1 VQKIGIITGGFFMLT
16 AVILG
21 AFGAHGLKE
30 IISPEDILTFKT
42 GVLYQFVHGLSILIL
57 VLSSQILKIDK
68 FKYSIWLFIIGIIF
82 FSGSLYLLTINALL
96 KINTSFIVPL
106 TPLGGLL
113 FITGWVLVIIF
124 TIKSKNF
131 K

>member
-1 VQKIGIITGGFFMLT
+1 MLT
-16 AVILG
+16 AVMLG

-30 IISPEDILTFKT
+30 IISPEDIITFKT
-42 GVLYQFVHGLSILIL
+42 GVLYQFVHALSILIL
-57 VLSSQILKIDK
+57 VLASQILKIDT
-68 FKYSIWLFIIGIIF
+68 FKYSVWLFTVGIIF
-82 FSGSLYLLTINALL
+82 FSGSLYLLSISSLLEINP
-96 KINTSFIVPL
+96 SFIGPI

-113 FITGWVLVIIF
+113 FILGWVLVIIF